1 MYIVNTVIDY
11 IYTSES
17 LNVCIC
23 VLAILNNLSSFLFS
37 LFIYFLFIL
46 FHASFFSFF
55 FFFLLLFFL
64 SFFFL
69 LSGEGLRPR
78 SFLLL
83 LLLLKR

>member
-1 MYIVNTVIDY
+1 MYMYIVNTVIDFIY

-37 LFIYFLFIL
+37 LILFIFKKESMVL
-46 FHASFFSFF
+46 YIFYNFV
-55 FFFLLLFFL
+55 
-64 SFFFL
+64 L
-69 LSGEGLRPR
+69 LSGKGLRPR